1 MMWAPAPPGSDP
13 ASIAASPGPGPAAM
27 PGMGM
32 DPTVWAQFQDE
43 VYNAQMTGTEIDGS
57 LMMDMMVAA
66 GQTFDWDSMTLVV
79 PKIMSADFDGST
91 AGNVVHLV

>member
-1 MMWAPAPPGSDP
+1 
-13 ASIAASPGPGPAAM
+13 M